1 MLDYQYGG
9 VYNTHILHILER
21 MKAMTIK
28 VRLFATL
35 RDGRD
40 KEVMVE
46 GTDGMTCQDIID
58 QLAISE
64 EDVSILL
71 VNGRDAKLDDSLSP
85 EDVVSIFPP
94 VGGG

>member
-1 MLDYQYGG
+1 MRDYQYGG
-9 VYNTHILHILER
+9 VYYTHILHILER

>member
-1 MLDYQYGG
+1 
-9 VYNTHILHILER
+9 
-21 MKAMTIK
+21 MKEMKIK

-35 RDGRD
+35 RDGRG
-40 KEVMVE
+40 KEVMVD
-46 GTDGMTCQDIID
+46 GTDEMTCRDIID

-71 VNGRDAKLDDSLSP
+71 VNGRDAKLNDLLTP

>member
-1 MLDYQYGG
+1 
-9 VYNTHILHILER
+9 
-21 MKAMTIK
+21 MTIK

-35 RDGRD
+35 RDGRE

-46 GTDGMTCQDIID
+46 GNDELTCRDIID
-58 QLAISE
+58 QLAISQ

-71 VNGRDAKLDDSLSP
+71 INGRDAKLDDPLSP